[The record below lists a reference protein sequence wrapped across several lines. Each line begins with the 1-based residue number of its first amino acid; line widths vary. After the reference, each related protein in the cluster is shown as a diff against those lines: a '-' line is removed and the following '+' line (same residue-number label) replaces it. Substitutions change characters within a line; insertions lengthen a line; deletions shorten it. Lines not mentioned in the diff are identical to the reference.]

1 MGHTGSRVHRVERIG
16 PSTLSTLMS
25 DIHGHRGP
33 GIPPTLDSHT
43 PSAHKQSLASVYSSI
58 KWECS

>member
-16 PSTLSTLMS
+16 PPTLSTLMS
-25 DIHGHRGP
+25 DLHSLRGP

-43 PSAHKQSLASVYSSI
+43 PSAYKQSLASIYLFI